1 MPNEVDGKLFT
12 SNPEV
17 KPIQWINDIEFTQ
30 PVKRNMDIEFNNK
43 VINSKV
49 TLAERNSELG
59 NVRDIKLSLNDFQL
73 KTYAMAKLAKFL
85 RQYRYQAKA
94 EAKNGKVKIAVNFE
108 NNPMDYT
115 FEYEETDGNIVNKPL
130 FKTCIADMVNEY
142 PFSIAGVQDSIEDV
156 KNIDLKK
163 STKVKKATFKYTVMT
178 RYEILK
184 RCNNRLELAK
194 KLINKNI
201 EEGNIVAVGS
211 NEYASTY
218 DLNYLFPD
226 TKEKFAGEENHSL
239 EFVAN
244 KVAKGSYEN
253 KSANRLAL
261 EASNILNKTFS
272 VTQIVRA
279 SRDMDKLFV
288 TAEIMHNNI
297 RDTFNFDF
305 SINKEKVSK
314 LNYIE
319 DNNCERYTV
328 AQLMNQFGEEDKKV
342 VAYLNGSD
350 KQIAGGYVYS
360 TKTIRNKLSHLISP
374 KNIGLMLEG
383 LENQKLASKLNST
396 TYASKF
402 SLNELI
408 KKLNVEFL
416 SDEAIKQIKLAQAKF
431 GQDDKFYSYET
442 KDNDTRNKLA
452 VKNVELKKNKVV
464 EAVEKHFKNFDVK
477 MLSSDKFVLSFKTNN
492 GKQRNVSACIHDGA
506 ILCNVGGKDV
516 SLQALSNMFSKSKL
530 LMAYLNDNDIE
541 NDDLSKENKIII
553 SKAMFNEKLRDY
565 ISKSQIDELISKLEC
580 DKKITKLNS
589 TTYASKLSFDD
600 LIRNCDYEVDS
611 DIKTANLE
619 KGNKVSYRAL
629 LRQYISDNDT
639 RVEAFAQKKNL
650 YKKVKSMLDS
660 YITSYELKMLDN
672 VNMTVSLKSNNSSKR
687 NLMAKIK
694 NDNIVF
700 DVYGKEI
707 PLNRLAKSFAQSDL
721 LKSYVKENGEDRH
734 GKVIISTSDFHNK
747 LKDLIDCEKIN
758 ELISKLEHEGKITK
772 VSSTKYASEMNFEE
786 LIRHCDIKVNENLK
800 KENMLKKS
808 KVEDKKLEAEYVDDC
823 DTRQTEKKITASEF
837 KVQFLSGL
845 PKNIKCISFNNVN
858 IKDNYVTAEVTL
870 YHKDYGVKNVIKQD
884 FGYVREGRLNP
895 ELLINHFGKDIIDG
909 LFNVSTATKTFN
921 KFNDNKEYGKVIISK
936 RNLINK
942 LKNIINVDNI
952 DEVISNFVDKK
963 QLVQLSSDKYASEVG
978 IEELINNSNMKAYD
992 AETIDKNFRKSKINT
1007 EVVPKDYHVE
1017 DCDSKNIAN
1026 IEDGKTNEQLKD
1038 IKASYIDELNVME
1051 KDFKVTAK
1059 KKEMIIKK
1067 IEEATDY
1074 LSLDEIHKEIT
1085 RYY

>member
-530 LMAYLNDNDIE
+530 LTAYLTNDNNFDM
-541 NDDLSKENKIII
+541 SKENKIII
-553 SKAMFNEKLRDY
+553 STAMFNEKLHDY
-565 ISKSQIDELISKLEC
+565 ITKEQINELICKLQN
-580 DKKITKLNS
+580 DKKIIKLNS
-589 TTYASKLSFDD
+589 NTYASEFSFDD
-600 LIRNCDYEVDS
+600 LIRDCDYEVDE
-611 DIKTANLE
+611 DIKKAHLE
-619 KGNKVSYRAL
+619 LGNKVSFRTL
-629 LRQYISDNDT
+629 LRQYVKDCDT
-639 RVEAFAQKKNL
+639 RNEAFEKRNNL
-650 YKKVKSMLDS
+650 YNEVKAKLDEHIKS
-660 YITSYELKMLDN
+660 YDLKMIDN
-672 VNMTVSLKSNNSSKR
+672 IHMMVSLKNNQSKKR
-687 NLMAKIK
+687 DLMAKINN
-694 NDNIVF
+694 NDIIF
-700 DVYGKEI
+700 DVFGKDI
-707 PLNRLAKSFAQSDL
+707 PLNKLANSFKQSKL
-721 LKSYVKENGEDRH
+721 LKAYVAENGESRH
-734 GKVIISTSDFHNK
+734 GKVVISNVDFYNN
-747 LKDLIDCEKIN
+747 LRDFISFDRIN
-758 ELISKLEHEGKITK
+758 ELIMELQKQGKINK
-772 VSSTKYASEMNFEE
+772 VASDKYASEMSFDE
-786 LIRHCDIKVNENLK
+786 LIRDCNFDIDENLK
-800 KENMLKKS
+800 QENLLKKS
-808 KVEDKKLEAEYVDDC
+808 KVEDKKLEADYVEDC

-870 YHKDYGVKNVIKQD
+870 YHKEYGVKNVIKQD